1 MAYMKRRVLMRKLP
15 VLLLA
20 FFMLACSAKAIQTT
34 GPAQTDPREQE
45 LRVVLAEAEQVVR
58 NLLASLNAGDY
69 TAYVRDFDDTARAAI
84 SEGQF
89 KIFYEENCRNKL
101 GLYEEGKCQVN
112 KIEKH
117 TDFYMIYYFVKFR
130 NVGARDPVVMA
141 VKITRTASGLK
152 VSGVV
157 YRHAL
162 LGT

>member
-1 MAYMKRRVLMRKLP
+1 MGYSMKRVTF
-15 VLLLA
+15 LLLV
-20 FFMLACSAKAIQTT
+20 FFMMAACAAKSTQTIDQAA
-34 GPAQTDPREQE
+34 PAQTDPREQE
-45 LRVVLAEAEQVVR
+45 LRQVIAEAEPLVS
-58 NLLASLNAGDY
+58 NLLASLNTGDY
-69 TAYVRDFDDTARAAI
+69 KAYARDFDDTALAAI
-84 SEGQF
+84 PEEQF

-101 GLYEEGKCQVN
+101 GLYEEGKRQVN

-117 TDFYMIYYFVKFR
+117 PDFYMIYYFVKFR
-130 NVGARDPVVMA
+130 NVGAPDPVVMA